1 MKNNANFNTG
11 LLFITYLLMD
21 SDQEISE
28 IELNYLDSVRLEA
41 GIDET
46 EFREFYN
53 SAIGKTE
60 REIYQIGMDAI
71 NRCSE
76 AEKIQIFVKLYG
88 MALADSVLRV
98 KEVRFILYA
107 TRMADVS
114 MERVIEMAKEVG
126 IAVS

>member
-1 MKNNANFNTG
+1 MKNNPDFNTG
-11 LLFITYLLMD
+11 LLFITYLLMH

-28 IELNYLDSVRLEA
+28 NELNYLDTVRLEA
-41 GIDET
+41 GIDDE
-46 EFREFYN
+46 EFRSFYN
-53 SAIGKTE
+53 SAIGKSE

-71 NRCSE
+71 NQCTDD
-76 AEKIQIFVKLYG
+76 EKIQIFVTLYG
-88 MALADSVLRV
+88 MALADQVLKV

-107 TRMADVS
+107 TRMAAVS

>member
-1 MKNNANFNTG
+1 MKNNSNFNTG

-28 IELNYLDSVRLEA
+28 NELNYLDSVRLEA
-41 GIDET
+41 GIDEV
-46 EFREFYN
+46 EFRTFYN
-53 SAIGKTE
+53 SAFGKSE

-71 NRCSE
+71 NKCTDT
-76 AEKIQIFVKLYG
+76 EKIQIFVNLYG

-114 MERVIEMAKEVG
+114 MEHVIEMAKEVG